1 MSLAWRFSA
10 IAVSFLL
17 GTTLVLAADN
27 AAVTDPEKADADF
40 AYQGEY
46 EVTAKTEEGD
56 IKIGLQLIAL
66 GGGKFHAVGYVGGL
80 PGAGWD
86 KQHKHEADGALMGDK
101 VVVKSDHGEAR
112 FTKDGVTMLSPEGTE
127 IGSGNKVERKSPTLG
142 AKPPEGATVL
152 FDGSSADEFEG
163 GRMSDDKL
171 LIAGAKSKKTFG
183 DHKLHIE
190 FLLPYQ
196 PTARGQGRGNSGL
209 YLQGRYEV
217 QMLDSFGLK
226 GENNECGGIY
236 SVKAP
241 DVNMCLPPLAWQTYD
256 VDYTAAKYDESGKL
270 LENPRVTV
278 EHNGVVIH
286 KDVELPGERNTTAA
300 PVKPGPEKGPV
311 YLQDHGNPVR
321 YRNIWVVEKK

>member
-1 MSLAWRFSA
+1 MVMLWRLG
-10 IAVSFLL
+10 AVALSISFLA
-17 GTTLVLAADN
+17 VAAQAADN
-27 AAVTDPEKADADF
+27 QAYTDPRKADADF

-46 EVTAKTEEGD
+46 EATAKTEEGD
-56 IKIGLQLIAL
+56 AKIGLQLIAF
-66 GGGKFHAVGYVGGL
+66 GDGKFRAVGYMGGL

-86 KQHKHEADGALMGDK
+86 KQIKHEAEGELKDGT

-112 FTKDGVTMLSPEGTE
+112 FSKDGVKMIAPD
-127 IGSGNKVERKSPTLG
+127 GNEVGNGKKVERKSPSLG
-142 AKPPEGATVL
+142 AKPPEGAVVL
-152 FDGSSADEFEG
+152 FDGTSADEFEN
-163 GRMSDDKL
+163 GRMSEEKL
-171 LIAGAKSKKTFG
+171 LMPNAMSKKKFG
-183 DHKLHIE
+183 SHKLHVE

-241 DVNMCLPPLAWQTYD
+241 DMNMCLPPLAWQTYD
-256 VDYTAAKYDESGKL
+256 VEYTAAKYDDSGKL

-300 PVKPGPEKGPV
+300 PVKAGPEKGPV

-321 YRNIWVVEKK
+321 YRNIWVVEK